1 MRYEG
6 KGMDIDLCSTC
17 GHEFMVSDMTDLT
30 RLGYDP
36 AMVYE
41 CAECTISERIGE

>member
-1 MRYEG
+1 MR
-6 KGMDIDLCSTC
+6 DICSTC
-17 GHEFMVSDMTDLT
+17 GREFTVSNMKDLT

-41 CAECTISERIGE
+41 CVNCATNGKVSE